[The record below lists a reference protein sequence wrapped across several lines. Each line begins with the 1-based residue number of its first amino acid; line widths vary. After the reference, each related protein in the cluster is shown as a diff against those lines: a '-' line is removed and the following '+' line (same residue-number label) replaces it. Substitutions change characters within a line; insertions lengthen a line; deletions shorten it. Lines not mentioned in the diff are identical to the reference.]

1 MSGERIVD
9 PLAASSSSSQA
20 SQASFVRTTG
30 RALDKPWHR
39 TFIKQRPRLSA
50 GQKRALREYW
60 RDFGLE
66 FRFGDARL
74 DARDVYGDIDGDAIV
89 GGESCRRKFVLEL
102 GFGLGES
109 MVASARTRP
118 DFMYL
123 GVEVHKP
130 GVATALNLIA
140 QENLTNVRVVS
151 MDGLWMLRDFIQPA
165 SVDECCVYFPDPWRG
180 ENKAKRRLVNDLLL
194 EQLELAMV
202 RGGRLNITS
211 DDAEYQQHVVDV
223 MARHVESWTPTNET
237 FDRFDSKYARKAVEE
252 GRTIRDFAFVYTPVR
267 V

>member
-1 MSGERIVD
+1 MSGD
-9 PLAASSSSSQA
+9 T
-20 SQASFVRTTG
+20 SFVRTTG

-74 DARDVYGDIDGDAIV
+74 DVNDVYGADGASDVDGGGSDARS
-89 GGESCRRKFVLEL
+89 ERKRKFVLEL

-118 DFMYL
+118 EVAYL

-194 EQLELAMV
+194 EVLELAMV

-223 MARHVESWTPTNET
+223 MARHTETWTPTDEM

-252 GRTIRDFAFVYTPVR
+252 GRIIRDFAFVYSPVR
-267 V
+267 A